1 MGPSFTV
8 KALQHQNLA
17 FAGTAGISRENR
29 HRGFRPGFFDRAT
42 GSVYISRHPDGR
54 PAPVH
59 ILDGLP
65 DELVIER
72 TSSGQVTAIKGT
84 VIAGFVLEGQFYTR
98 EQATH
103 MLA

>member
-1 MGPSFTV
+1 MALTFTV

-17 FAGTAGISRENR
+17 FVGTAGVSQGNQQ
-29 HRGFRPGFFDRAT
+29 RGFAPGFYDRAT
-42 GSVYISRHPDGR
+42 GAIYISRHADGR

-65 DELVIER
+65 DNLVVTR
-72 TSSGQVTAIKGT
+72 THSGQVAAIKGT
-84 VIAGFVLEGQFYTR
+84 VVAGFVLDGQFYTR
-98 EQATH
+98 EQAAH

>member
-1 MGPSFTV
+1 MAQAFTV
-8 KALQHQNLA
+8 KALQHQNIA
-17 FAGTAGISRENR
+17 FANTNGISQENR
-29 HRGFRPGFFDRAT
+29 HFGFRPGFFDRAT
-42 GSVYISRHPDGR
+42 GTVYISCHPDGR

-65 DELVIER
+65 DDLVIER
-72 TSSGQVTAIKGT
+72 TSSGQVTSIKGT

-98 EQATH
+98 DQAAH